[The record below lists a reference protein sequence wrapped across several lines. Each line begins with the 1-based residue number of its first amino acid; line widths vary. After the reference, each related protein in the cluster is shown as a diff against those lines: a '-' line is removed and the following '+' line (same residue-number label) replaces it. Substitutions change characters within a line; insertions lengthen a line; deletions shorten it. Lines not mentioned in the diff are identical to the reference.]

1 MLLKA
6 LLSSL
11 GCVLA
16 WLFVLPTLAFVGG
29 AALFLYAI
37 VAELGAQMLGSRL
50 KPLDPSA
57 AREIAR
63 RICMGRTVP
72 SAR

>member
-1 MLLKA
+1 MLVKA
-6 LLSSL
+6 LLSSV

-16 WLFVLPTLAFVGG
+16 WLFLLPALAFVGG

-37 VAELGAQMLGSRL
+37 VAEVSAQVMGNKL
-50 KPLDPSA
+50 KPLDPST

-63 RICMGRTVP
+63 RICTGRSVAG
-72 SAR
+72 AR